1 MSNDHKDFLRFL
13 WYNANDLKIV
23 IYRLLRVVFCL
34 TSSPFLLNATI
45 RHHLSKCIQFERN
58 FVEKFLEDLY
68 VDDTTSSAKS
78 IEEGKEF
85 YVKAKKMMAEAGFDL
100 RKWKTNSTVKSYKN
114 ILIIKKL
121 LLNVTKKLWM
131 IYHI

>member
-13 WYNANDLKIV
+13 WYDTNDLKIV
-23 IYRLLRVVFCL
+23 IYRFLRVVIGL
-34 TSSPFLLNATI
+34 TSSSFLLNSTI
-45 RHHLSKCIQFERN
+45 RHHFSKYIQSERK
-58 FVEKFLEDLY
+58 FIEKLLEDLY
-68 VDDTTSSAKS
+68 VDDTTSGTKS
-78 IEEGKEF
+78 IEECKEF
-85 YVKAKKMMAEAGFDL
+85 YVKAKTMMAEAGFDL
-100 RKWKTNSTVKSYKN
+100 IKWKTNSTVKSYKN